1 MRFATLTTLLLS
13 VPCSAAAGGGEGGFS
28 FAASLVQMLG
38 SLAVVLGL
46 IYLVTHLSRRWL
58 KGGMGLMGRQ
68 SHISY
73 IRVVETRHMAP
84 KKSLLLVEVAGEY
97 LLLSNSS
104 EGISL
109 IKQIDMLEEI
119 EVLEVRE
126 VAEHPVTAR
135 FQEKLEGFMARLQP
149 PRLMTLEARNEQ

>member
-1 MRFATLTTLLLS
+1 
-13 VPCSAAAGGGEGGFS
+13 
-28 FAASLVQMLG
+28 MLG

-46 IYLVTHLSRRWL
+46 IYLVTHFSRRWL
-58 KGGMGLMGRQ
+58 KGGLGLIGRPG
-68 SHISY
+68 HISY
-73 IRVVETRHMAP
+73 IRVVETRHMSP

-109 IKQIDMLEEI
+109 IKPIDMLEEI
-119 EVLEVRE
+119 EILEVSGE
-126 VAEHPVTAR
+126 GAHPLKER

-149 PRLMTLEARNEQ
+149 PRLMKLETGNEQ

>member
-1 MRFATLTTLLLS
+1 MRYATFTALLLF
-13 VPCSAAAGGGEGGFS
+13 VPFTAAAAGGGEGGYS

-46 IYLVTHLSRRWL
+46 IYLMTHLSRRWL
-58 KGGMGLMGRQ
+58 KGGAGRVGQ
-68 SHISY
+68 QGY

-97 LLLSNSS
+97 LLLSNCS

-119 EVLEVRE
+119 EVVEVQGG
-126 VAEHPVTAR
+126 EHSVTER
-135 FQEKLEGFMARLQP
+135 FQEKLEGIMTRLQQ
-149 PRLMTLEARNEQ
+149 PRLMTVAARNEQ

>member
-1 MRFATLTTLLLS
+1 MRYATLTALLLF
-13 VPCSAAAGGGEGGFS
+13 VPISAAAAGVGEGGFS
-28 FAASLVQMLG
+28 FAASLAQMLG

-58 KGGMGLMGRQ
+58 KGGVGLMRRQ
-68 SHISY
+68 SY

-97 LLLSNSS
+97 LLLSNCS

-119 EVLEVRE
+119 EVLEVLGG
-126 VAEHPVTAR
+126 AEQPVKGR

-149 PRLMTLEARNEQ
+149 PRLMTFEPRNEL